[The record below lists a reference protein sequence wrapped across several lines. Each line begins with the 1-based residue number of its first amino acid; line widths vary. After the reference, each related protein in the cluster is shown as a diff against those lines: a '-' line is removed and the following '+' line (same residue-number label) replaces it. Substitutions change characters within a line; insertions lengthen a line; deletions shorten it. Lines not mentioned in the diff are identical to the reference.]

1 MKNNKGNV
9 PVYGASKESDIP
21 ICGYSADNVTIIK
34 NKNGEIKKTKV
45 RYFNDCLTFNI
56 DGLAGYV
63 FYREGRFSL
72 SKKVRPLIIKEEF
85 KDSLNP
91 IFLIYIIEPI
101 FRMYKGAIG
110 WKWES

>member
-1 MKNNKGNV
+1 M
-9 PVYGASKESDIP
+9 
-21 ICGYSADNVTIIK
+21 ADNVTIIK

-63 FYREGRFSL
+63 FYREDRFSL

-91 IFLIYIIEPI
+91 IFVIYIVESI
-101 FRMYKGAIG
+101 FRMYKGRLAGNGKVNTLI
-110 WKWES
+110 